1 MGQCCSGTRAVLH
14 YRCCCGGDPESDVW
28 FGVQVLFT
36 ELRPVPIICC
46 RETGTVALPVLERFD
61 PLAGAMMVTALLA
74 ITVFRIGMI
83 KVLLCS
89 AAFGL
94 VAGTAGLI

>member
-1 MGQCCSGTRAVLH
+1 
-14 YRCCCGGDPESDVW
+14 
-28 FGVQVLFT
+28 
-36 ELRPVPIICC
+36 
-46 RETGTVALPVLERFD
+46 
-61 PLAGAMMVTALLA
+61 MVTALLA

-94 VAGTAGLI
+94 AAGKAGLM